1 MRLLAFIAM
10 LTRILVCL
18 LIAVVAFGG
27 LRAFEIRTQRNTNRA
42 NVKRRSNEEPKAG
55 GVEHKADAD

>member
-18 LIAVVAFGG
+18 LIAAVAFGG
-27 LRAFEIRTQRNTNRA
+27 LRVFEIRTQRNTNRA
-42 NVKRRSNEEPKAG
+42 NVKRRSNEQPDPAG
-55 GVEHKADAD
+55 IDREADAE